1 MQVRL
6 RNTIVLFIYLLPKRV
21 NAHRQFFIVETVSC
35 IALLC
40 YFFLHNKNASFI
52 SYYYYPEFP
61 MSERRK
67 TPNTTKTIHANDPY
81 EFRSILLSARRKS
94 KLISADVV

>member
-1 MQVRL
+1 
-6 RNTIVLFIYLLPKRV
+6 
-21 NAHRQFFIVETVSC
+21 
-35 IALLC
+35 
-40 YFFLHNKNASFI
+40 
-52 SYYYYPEFP
+52 